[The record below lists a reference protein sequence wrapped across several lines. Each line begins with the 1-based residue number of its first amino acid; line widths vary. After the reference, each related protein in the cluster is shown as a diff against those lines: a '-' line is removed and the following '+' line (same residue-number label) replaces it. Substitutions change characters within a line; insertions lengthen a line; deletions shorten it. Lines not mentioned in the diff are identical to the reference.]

1 MDWDDIRYFTVLA
14 RSGSLSSAARK
25 LGVTHVTVARR
36 IDRLETRRKVKLF
49 DRRQSG
55 YRLTIAGERLMS
67 DAEAVEE
74 RCINFERKMRGQSDM
89 LAGPLTLSIPET
101 TLIDLSAPLADFMR
115 RYPDIELTVFATSA
129 QHNLNQ
135 SQADILIRITDHP
148 PELLVGRK
156 LTDISLFAYGTR
168 EYLESI
174 DGELNKASWGIWQ
187 AAFDSNHGDRYFRNM
202 VDDPQIT
209 LRTNSN
215 SQLVAMVRQ
224 GVVLGL
230 MTAPIAARYPE
241 LLPACDEPLVTTEL
255 WLLTHTDL
263 RDSRRVRCF
272 MDFMSETA
280 LRPWIR

>member
-14 RSGSLSSAARK
+14 RSGSLSSAART

-36 IDRLETRRKVKLF
+36 IDRLETQRKVKLF

-55 YRLTIAGERLMS
+55 YRLTTAGERLMS
-67 DAEAVEE
+67 DAEVVEE
-74 RCINFERKMRGQSDM
+74 SCLHFERKIRGQSDV

-101 TLIDLSAPLADFMR
+101 TLIDLSAPLAEFMR
-115 RYPDIELTVFATSA
+115 RYPDIELTVFATSE

-156 LTDISLFAYGTR
+156 LTDIPMYAYGTR
-168 EYLESI
+168 EYLDSI
-174 DGELNKASWGIWQ
+174 GGDMKKASWVIWQ
-187 AAFDSNHGDRYFRNM
+187 AAFGKNFGDRYFRNM
-202 VDDPQIT
+202 VEDAHIT

-230 MTAPIAARYPE
+230 MTAPIARRYPE
-241 LLPACDEPLVTTEL
+241 LLPISDTPLVTSEL
-255 WLLTHTDL
+255 WLLTHSDL
-263 RDSRRVRCF
+263 RDSARVRCF
-272 MDFMSETA
+272 MKFISEWPVA
-280 LRPWIR
+280 E